1 MQTSEG
7 VRAGR
12 VARRPLSF
20 LTRSCCEVGQGW
32 PAGAHVA
39 CVCVCVQRRVFTFER
54 ARSLRDKGRSGA
66 PDPAP
71 PVSMKNSCVS
81 VFSATIP
88 LMMCVKVDAVVSDK

>member
-1 MQTSEG
+1 MADADKRGCSRREG
-7 VRAGR
+7 GA
-12 VARRPLSF
+12 P
-20 LTRSCCEVGQGW
+20 
-32 PAGAHVA
+32 PALVLNTQ
-39 CVCVCVQRRVFTFER
+39 CVCVCVQRKVFTFER

-88 LMMCVKVDAVVSDK
+88 LMCVKVDAVVSDK